1 MENMMQQFYN
11 PVRSKGRDILQG
23 GRTVFFGVL
32 LFLAGVLSTFA
43 QTIQFTSNPY
53 ELGKAPAKITTG
65 ITYGYRAKAEA
76 SDGSRIEYS
85 LRFGPAGMQI
95 DRLSGLVQWR
105 PNDIGE
111 VEVEVQ
117 AELAND
123 PSVKMTQRWTIS
135 VMELIG
141 HPGCIGESAWT
152 PLGGGVSGWVKGAMV
167 MNDELYLY
175 YQANPSYQ
183 ADPKSV
189 LSKWNGEQWTILTK
203 PGQWDTSERAIA
215 AYRGDVYIATAG
227 SSVSQ
232 LDLIQWDGTAAKG
245 VGFAGNHLLFV
256 EMEAYDD
263 ALYAVAMVEG
273 KGNYGDII
281 IKWDGASWT
290 LVYGNDSRDPK
301 HIAQVNG
308 KLYAS
313 GYFENLGTSG
323 NVPTLAEIDGD
334 QLVPVSN
341 APTDLIYRITP
352 HQGGLVLVHQGTNA
366 TIGRLELWTPSSTT
380 PILEN
385 PYLTQFAAPMISY
398 NGDLY
403 ATSTYIGPKPSIGQA
418 PLITDIWK
426 LSNGEWLPVS
436 SLKGEKVGNFIY
448 PAKFIIYRDDLYA
461 YGTFTESCGSHL
473 PYIARLCKE
482 GECGQVSGVVF
493 RDDDR
498 NCAQTPGER
507 SLGGELIEFQP
518 GSYFVTTERDG
529 AFSTFLPIGTYTASV
544 IPKRH
549 WITTCG
555 EQEVDLAT
563 SNSIV
568 GNLIFGTDVI
578 PGIHDVRVSLISSR
592 ARRGGEF
599 VYTLL
604 YQNAG
609 TESATGRVWIDFD
622 DRLTFKSA
630 TVDPNRQIG
639 NHLEWD
645 FVSLQVGEQVT
656 IDITTTI
663 PTAMELGEKLCA
675 TSGVELEKRDDDRLL
690 SDNEDS
696 TCTLVLAAFD
706 PNDIQVLPHNALGE
720 LGEET
725 LYPEDTVLTY
735 IVRFQN
741 TGNDT
746 AFKVVVVDTISHYT
760 LDVPSIELGVASH
773 PYTFAISGQ
782 GVLTWTF
789 DNIMLPDS
797 GTNQSA
803 SNGYFKYRVHLKRG
817 LSPRTEISNRASI
830 YFDYNDPVLTNQVVS
845 VTGGTSSVDEE
856 ELASSIL
863 RVYPN
868 PAREL
873 SMISLQLL
881 ERSNLQIRL
890 VDAKGS
896 ILQTLVEGELGVG
909 EHHIKLETGDL
920 SSGLYFITLEREG
933 EKEVFPVVVGR

>member
-11 PVRSKGRDILQG
+11 PVQSKGRDILQG
-23 GRTVFFGVL
+23 GRMVFFGVL
-32 LFLAGVLSTFA
+32 LFLAGVLSGFA
-43 QTIQFTSNPY
+43 QTITFTSTPY
-53 ELGKAPAKITTG
+53 EPGKMTAEIATG
-65 ITYGYRAKAEA
+65 IAYGYRANAEA

-85 LRFGPAGMQI
+85 LRFGPAGMQV
-95 DRLSGLVQWR
+95 DRASGLVQWN
-105 PNDIGE
+105 PNNIGE

-135 VMELIG
+135 VMELTG
-141 HPGCIGESAWT
+141 HPECTGEDAWIS
-152 PLGGGVSGWVKGAMV
+152 LGGGVSGWVKGAMV
-167 MNDELYLY
+167 MNGELYVY
-175 YQANPSYQ
+175 YQANPYYQ
-183 ADPKSV
+183 PNAESV
-189 LSKWNGEQWTILTK
+189 IAKWDGEKWTTLIK
-203 PGQWDTSERAIA
+203 PGRWDTTAQVIA
-215 AYRGDVYIATAG
+215 GYRGDIYITTPGG
-227 SSVSQ
+227 SVGKF
-232 LDLIQWDGTAAKG
+232 DLLRWDGTRFTG
-245 VGFAGNHLLFV
+245 VGLDDHFAFV
-256 EMEAYDD
+256 EMEVYND
-263 ALYAVAMVEG
+263 ALYVVATVEG
-273 KGNYGDII
+273 KSNYGDVI

-290 LVYGNDSRDPK
+290 AIYASDAGVSK

-313 GYFENLGTSG
+313 GYFKDLGTSG

-341 APTDLIYRITP
+341 APTDRIYRITP
-352 HQGGLVLVHQGTNA
+352 HQGGLVLVHEGAKA

-403 ATSTYIGPKPSIGQA
+403 ATSTYKGPEPNIGEA
-418 PLITDIWK
+418 PLITDVWK
-426 LSNGEWLPVS
+426 LSDGEWSPVS

-448 PAKFIIYRDDLYA
+448 PAQLIIYGDDLYA
-461 YGTFTESCGSHL
+461 YGTFTESCANRLS
-473 PYIARLCKE
+473 YIARLCKE
-482 GECGQVSGVVF
+482 GECGNVSGTVF
-493 RDDDR
+493 HDDDQ
-498 NCAQTPGER
+498 NCVQNSGER
-507 SLGGELIEFQP
+507 SLAGELVEFQP
-518 GSYFVTTERDG
+518 GPYVTTTDDNG
-529 AFSTFLPIGTYTASV
+529 IFTAFLPLGTYTASLL
-544 IPKRH
+544 PKQY
-549 WITTCG
+549 WVATCD
-555 EQEVDLAT
+555 EQEVTLAT
-563 SNSIV
+563 TNSIV
-568 GNLIFGTDVI
+568 SNLSFGTDMI
-578 PGIHDVRVSLISSR
+578 PGIHDVRVSLLSSR
-592 ARRGGEF
+592 ARPGGEL

-604 YQNAG
+604 YQNVG
-609 TESATGRVWIDFD
+609 TELATGKVRVDFD

-630 TVDPNRQIG
+630 TVDPARQNG
-639 NHLEWD
+639 SHLEWD
-645 FVSLQVGEQVT
+645 FANLQVGEQVT
-656 IDITTTI
+656 INITTTI
-663 PTAMELGEKLCA
+663 PTTMKLGEELCA

-696 TCTLVLAAFD
+696 TCVWVGGGYD
-706 PNDIQVLPHNALGE
+706 PNDIQVLPHNVLGE

-725 LYPEDTVLTY
+725 LYPDDTVLTY

-760 LDVPSIELGVASH
+760 LDVPSIELGAASH

-797 GTNQSA
+797 GANQSA
-803 SNGYFKYRVHLKRG
+803 SNGYFKYRVHLKKG
-817 LSPRTEISNRASI
+817 LSPRTEIPNRASI

-845 VTGGTSSVDEE
+845 VTGGTSSVKAE
-856 ELASSIL
+856 ELASRVL

-873 SMISLQLL
+873 SMILLQLP
-881 ERSNLQIRL
+881 ERSDVRVRL

-920 SSGLYFITLEREG
+920 SSGLYFITLERRG
-933 EKEVFPVVVGR
+933 EKEVFPVVIGR